1 LSPSTSTRH
10 LWQRLSQHSSLVLG
24 QPLTRV
30 TRVVF
35 VEYFPSPTI
44 ARIRVLDFSSSNAL
58 ILYRQ
63 VSVLPQCTQCIV
75 CLFVY
80 TRPAGPA
87 WLTLSF
93 SQPHV
98 SRRFE
103 TEKPRWA
110 SIGYR
115 VTQITY
121 FLPYTCQTIL
131 FQIPV
136 SLRKSSIWFSSPV
149 KVHT

>member
-1 LSPSTSTRH
+1 MSRSAINANARSECFGLTTSIPEKITTNTGPRH
-10 LWQRLSQHSSLVLG
+10 RKDIYQRIFISYPISKNLQKGYFISL
-24 QPLTRV
+24 
-30 TRVVF
+30 
-35 VEYFPSPTI
+35 
-44 ARIRVLDFSSSNAL
+44 
-58 ILYRQ
+58 
-63 VSVLPQCTQCIV
+63 V

-115 VTQITY
+115 VTQIAY

-131 FQIPV
+131 FLIPV